1 MLCGSLLMPENE
13 RYQVREQFLS
23 KNHKKTF
30 AIGISLFLNVKCVEE
45 HNGEVHL
52 VLTFIVRPPHLPTLF
67 AIKSLFYKISP
78 DFDPQIGLGNP
89 RKVETPKFLL
99 STSDEHSHMT

>member
-1 MLCGSLLMPENE
+1 MPENE

-30 AIGISLFLNVKCVEE
+30 AIGMSLFLNVKCVEE
-45 HNGEVHL
+45 HNGEVTEVHL
-52 VLTFIVRPPHLPTLF
+52 VLTFYRSATTPTYFF
-67 AIKSLFYKISP
+67 AIKSLFYTISP